1 MVMGKARTG
10 GAAARV
16 VLVAVVGFT
25 AALVLLAAGSARHAG
40 GRAVLVG
47 KGSSAQS
54 RRAGGVLSAKDF
66 SILGGVA
73 EGTLLRGLKKE
84 LKGGVAE
91 MGKGSNVGMPT
102 MAQIRSERRAER
114 RSAVKLRPVASVNGV
129 VDCAGR
135 TVAMCNLAQDAMA
148 VDRWIATA
156 DGSTSTSTSDSSAS
170 PRGSSGRGLTVAESV
185 RGAQEL
191 LQMSPALVGRT
202 RRDVAEAGNEV
213 QRLVRQNAALKMEN
227 ERMLESMRQGGM
239 GGGGD
244 EAPATV
250 TAPLPGPADFNG
262 ATGIIAHPYEGSF
275 DGLASTYDQSN
286 LARDG
291 QETKG
296 SFRVRRANPYEG
308 IVYRVYGK
316 KGHEISCHIKGYRRL
331 SGQFKGNTG
340 EETNQH
346 RVDANCEE
354 GDCKFS
360 WSARATLD
368 LRFAQPHNCTIPLRA
383 PPIAGESLIL
393 FPNARECCQRVYE
406 GKDPCFSESC

>member
-1 MVMGKARTG
+1 MG
-10 GAAARV
+10 GAARRI
-16 VLVAVVGFT
+16 VLVAAAGFA

-47 KGSSAQS
+47 MGSSAQS
-54 RRAGGVLSAKDF
+54 RGGGGRRRHWVAGGEAGRRRGTGGGGGGDDDVLSAKDF

-91 MGKGSNVGMPT
+91 MGHGSNKGMPT

-114 RSAVKLRPVASVNGV
+114 RSAVKFRPVASVNGV
-129 VDCAGR
+129 VDCGGR
-135 TVAMCNLAQDAMA
+135 TIAMCNLAQDAMA
-148 VDRWIATA
+148 VDRWIAAA
-156 DGSTSTSTSDSSAS
+156 DGSTTASAS
-170 PRGSSGRGLTVAESV
+170 SWRGRGSSGRGLTVAESV

-191 LQMSPALVGRT
+191 LQTSSALVGRG
-202 RRDVAEAGNEV
+202 RRDVAGAGNEV
-213 QRLVRQNAALKMEN
+213 ERLVRQNAALKREN

-250 TAPLPGPADFNG
+250 TTPLPGPADFNG

-275 DGLASTYDQSN
+275 DRLASTYDQSN

-316 KGHEISCHIKGYRRL
+316 KGHEISCHVKGYRRL
-331 SGQFKGNTG
+331 SGHFKGNTG
-340 EETNQH
+340 EETNTWWMRIVRRETAIFPGPRDRTMTCDLPASTSAQSPFAPRPLPA
-346 RVDANCEE
+346 RVCS
-354 GDCKFS
+354 FS
-360 WSARATLD
+360 
-368 LRFAQPHNCTIPLRA
+368 
-383 PPIAGESLIL
+383 
-393 FPNARECCQRVYE
+393 
-406 GKDPCFSESC
+406 